1 VPVDR
6 HCVAAWTLDY
16 WQART
21 LLAVYFASSLAIT
34 FYLVKKDPGAVAA
47 AGIPIALGSSW
58 GVLIVV
64 VMMPAAIWRLF
75 DVEKFLAGNL
85 PC

>member
-1 VPVDR
+1 LTVTASQR
-6 HCVAAWTLDY
+6 GRWTIGRPERSWPYIFRVVSGDH
-16 WQART
+16 
-21 LLAVYFASSLAIT
+21 LLSREKGS
-34 FYLVKKDPGAVAA
+34 GAVAA

>member
-1 VPVDR
+1 VD
-6 HCVAAWTLDY
+6 AG
-16 WQART
+16 
-21 LLAVYFASSLAIT
+21 LLAGPDAPGRIFRVVSGDHLLSRE
-34 FYLVKKDPGAVAA
+34 KGSGAVAA